1 MWRAIGTLRRDLC
14 SNRAEGTNARR
25 ERICHMLDYDQ
36 LEAALEASPAPR
48 VTKEQ
53 IEARITGT
61 EFTRLP
67 DSGAKP

>member
-1 MWRAIGTLRRDLC
+1 
-14 SNRAEGTNARR
+14 
-25 ERICHMLDYDQ
+25 MLDYDQ

>member
-1 MWRAIGTLRRDLC
+1 MGLYEGICVAI
-14 SNRAEGTNARR
+14 ARR
-25 ERICHMLDYDQ
+25 VPTQGGKGFAIMLDYDQ
-36 LEAALEASPAPR
+36 LEAALKASPAPR